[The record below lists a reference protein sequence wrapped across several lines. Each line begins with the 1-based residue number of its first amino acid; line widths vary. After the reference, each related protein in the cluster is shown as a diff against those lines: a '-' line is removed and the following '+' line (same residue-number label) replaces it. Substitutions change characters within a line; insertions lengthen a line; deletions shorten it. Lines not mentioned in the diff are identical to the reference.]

1 MNDLKDIKILKFD
14 TLSSTNL
21 YLKDNYPHLDDKTV
35 VVANHQTAGRGRLG
49 RTWIDSDDLLFSI
62 LLKNNLNEKVSSL
75 SLLICASLFKTLK
88 RYFNDVK
95 IKWPNDILVNNK
107 KILGILLE
115 AITNSKIDCVIIGI
129 GINVNNRNFT
139 DDLIMKATSFSLE
152 TNKSFNKDTLLNEVL
167 NDFFHE
173 YDLYIYDKS
182 DYLNICKENSWL
194 INKIV
199 TIKADG
205 IRKTAIVKDILNNG
219 NILLSVD
226 SHDLELNYGEVTLEE
241 VYK

>member
-1 MNDLKDIKILKFD
+1 MNDLKNIKILKFN

-21 YLKDNYPHLDDKTV
+21 YLKDNYLLLDDKTV

-49 RTWIDSDDLLFSI
+49 RTWTDSDDLLFSI
-62 LLKNNLNEKVSSL
+62 LLKDNLNEKVSSL

-88 RYFNDVK
+88 RHFDDVK

-115 AITNSKIDCVIIGI
+115 AITNNKIDCVIIGI

-152 TNKSFNKDTLLNEVL
+152 TNKSFDKDMLLNEVL
-167 NDFFHE
+167 NDFFNE
-173 YDLYIYDKS
+173 YDLYINDKS
-182 DYLNICKENSWL
+182 DYLNICKENSCL

-199 TIKADG
+199 TIKVDG